1 MKGLVCGAL
10 VMLLWGA
17 TTLAGSL
24 ETFFGAGP
32 EGASLRD
39 INASILAINTVL
51 ADWNTTPTLVGGVPE
66 LHLLEPG
73 LSYVA
78 GERFW
83 ISDLF
88 ALGGRI
94 STFRATTST
103 AGSYTAAGSTSQ
115 VSAALSSSAVS
126 LVLGGEVQ
134 FLKSPVSLTLDAGVG
149 YYYVGFSSDVTF
161 QTPSGVPAVA
171 IHPHEGQDHFTA
183 STFGVEAGLSLSY
196 WLTDWLGVGARVGYR
211 WTGSAALAD
220 GQGNPLDIDG
230 NGTRETMDLTGL
242 TVQFTLSLAISLPP
256 LEGERRV
263 P

>member
-10 VMLLWGA
+10 VILLWGGV
-17 TTLAGSL
+17 TLAGSL

-51 ADWNTTPTLVGGVPE
+51 ADWNSTPTLTGGVPE

-73 LSYVA
+73 ISYVA

-94 STFRATTST
+94 STFHTATST
-103 AGSYTAAGSTSQ
+103 TGTYTAAGSTSQ
-115 VSAALSSSAVS
+115 VSVTLGSSAVS

-134 FLKSPVSLTLDAGVG
+134 FLKSPVSLTLDAGIG
-149 YYYVGFSSDVTF
+149 YYYAALSSDVTF
-161 QTPSGVPAVA
+161 QTPSGVPVVA
-171 IHPHEGQDHFTA
+171 IHPHEGRDHFSA
-183 STFGVEAGLSLSY
+183 STFGVEGGLSLSY
-196 WLTDWLGVGARVGYR
+196 WLTDWLAVGARVGYR
-211 WTGSAALAD
+211 STGSLALAD

-242 TVQFTLSLAISLPP
+242 TVQFTLSLAVSLPP
-256 LEGERRV
+256 LEGERRI

>member
-1 MKGLVCGAL
+1 MKGLACGAL
-10 VMLLWGA
+10 VMLLWGGIA
-17 TTLAGSL
+17 LAGSL
-24 ETFFGAGP
+24 ETYFGAGP

-39 INASILAINTVL
+39 INASILSINRVL
-51 ADWNTTPTLVGGVPE
+51 ADWNTTPTLTGGVPE

-73 LSYVA
+73 ITYVA

-94 STFRATTST
+94 STFHAETST
-103 AGSYTAAGSTSQ
+103 TGSYTAAGSTSQ
-115 VSAALSSSAVS
+115 VSVTLSSSAVS

-149 YYYVGFSSDVTF
+149 YYYSGFSSDITF
-161 QTPSGVPAVA
+161 QVPSGVPAVA
-171 IHPHEGQDHFTA
+171 IHPHEGQDHFNA
-183 STFGVEAGLSLSY
+183 STLGVEGGLSLSY
-196 WLTDWLGVGARVGYR
+196 WLTEWLAVGARVGYR
-211 WTGSAALAD
+211 STGSVALAD
-220 GQGNPLDIDG
+220 GQGSPLDIDG